1 MTPTKLLIGQIL
13 IVFAIAIGLVTVLRR
28 LEEAVARYNANAV
41 KTLVD
46 WQKRESARTW
56 MRILVKRI
64 PKRYRYLSDLADEAV
79 QIVLQQVEFLLVK
92 L

>member
-28 LEEAVARYNANAV
+28 LEEAVTRYNANAV
-41 KTLVD
+41 KTLAD

-64 PKRYRYLSDLADEAV
+64 LKRYRSD
-79 QIVLQQVEFLLVK
+79 VLPWNVTS
-92 L
+92 

>member
-13 IVFAIAIGLVTVLRR
+13 IVFAIAIRLVTVLRR
-28 LEEAVARYNANAV
+28 LEKAVARYNANAV
-41 KTLVD
+41 KTLAD

-64 PKRYRYLSDLADEAV
+64 LKRYRSD
-79 QIVLQQVEFLLVK
+79 VLPWNVTS
-92 L
+92 